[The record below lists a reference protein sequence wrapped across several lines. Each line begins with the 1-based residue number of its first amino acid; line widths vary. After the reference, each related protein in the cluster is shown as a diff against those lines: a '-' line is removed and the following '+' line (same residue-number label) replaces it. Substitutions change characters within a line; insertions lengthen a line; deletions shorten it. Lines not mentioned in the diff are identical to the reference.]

1 MITTLQQIVEAA
13 VARGKRRLVI
23 AYGQDAHSIEA
34 ATMATEAGLVEAIL
48 VGEPDQIEKTCKE
61 AGIDPALFT
70 IIPTEGMEQSVEVA
84 VKMVRNGE
92 GDVLMKG
99 LVSTDK
105 YMRGILNKEWGL
117 LPPNTTLSHV
127 TVMQIPAYH
136 KLLTVGDVA
145 IIPLPDMAKKKH
157 ITKYLMETANSL
169 GIERP
174 KVSFLA
180 PSEQL
185 LPKVVSSVEA
195 KELAELGEAGEFGE
209 GYFGGP
215 LAFDVSINKE
225 SAEIKGLK
233 GEVVGDADCILF
245 PNLDAGNLFFK
256 TVTKFAG
263 GQVAAMVKGTTAP
276 CVLTSRGDSSQT
288 KLYSIALACLN
299 AK

>member
-1 MITTLQQIVEAA
+1 MITKLQQIVETA

-23 AYGQDAHSIEA
+23 AHGQDSHSIEA
-34 ATMATEAGLVEAIL
+34 AAMAIEAGLVDVTL
-48 VGEPDQIEKTCKE
+48 VGDPAQIEQTCNQT
-61 AGIDPALFT
+61 GIDISKFDIVT
-70 IIPTEGMEQSVEVA
+70 STSMEESVEIA
-84 VKMVRNGE
+84 VKMVRNGA

-99 LVSTDK
+99 IVPTDR

-117 LPPNTTLSHV
+117 LPPGATLSHV
-127 TVMQIPAYH
+127 TVMEIPAYH

-145 IIPLPDMAKKKH
+145 IIPHPTLVQKSH
-157 ITKYLMETANSL
+157 ITKYLLQTAYSL

-185 LPKVVSSVEA
+185 LPKVPSSVEA
-195 KELAELGEAGEFGE
+195 LELAKMGQAGELGE
-209 GYFGGP
+209 GYFEGP
-215 LAFDVSINKE
+215 LAFDVSIDKE
-225 SAEIKGLK
+225 SADIKGLK

-245 PNLDAGNLFFK
+245 PSLDAGNLFFK
-256 TVTKFAG
+256 TVTKFAK
-263 GQVAAMVKGTTAP
+263 GQLAAMVRGTTAP

-299 AK
+299 A

>member
-61 AGIDPALFT
+61 AGIDPTIFT
-70 IIPTEGMEQSVEVA
+70 IVPTEGMEQSVEVA
-84 VKMVRNGE
+84 VKMVREGA

-127 TVMQIPAYH
+127 TVMEIPAYH

-145 IIPLPDMAKKKH
+145 IIPLPDMTKKKH

-185 LPKVVSSVEA
+185 LPKVISSVEA
-195 KELAELGEAGEFGE
+195 KELAELGAAGEFGE

-215 LAFDVSINKE
+215 LAFDVSIDKE
-225 SAEIKGLK
+225 SAAIKGLK

>member
-1 MITTLQQIVEAA
+1 MITSLKQIVETAI
-13 VARGKRRLVI
+13 ARGKRRLVI

-34 ATMATEAGLVEAIL
+34 ATMAIEAGIATVTL
-48 VGEPDQIEKTCKE
+48 VGEVEQIEKTCRE
-61 AGIDPALFT
+61 HSIDITKFDIVA
-70 IIPTEGMEQSVEVA
+70 TEGMEQSVEVA
-84 VKMVRNGE
+84 VKMVRSGE

-117 LPPNTTLSHV
+117 LPPQTTLSHV
-127 TVMQIPAYH
+127 TVMEIPAYH

-145 IIPLPDMAKKKH
+145 IIPLPDMNKKRD
-157 ITKYLMETANSL
+157 ITKYLLETANTL
-169 GIERP
+169 GIEQP
-174 KVSFLA
+174 KVAFLA

-195 KELAELGEAGEFGE
+195 AELAQAGKSGEFGDGHFE
-209 GYFGGP
+209 GP
-215 LAFDVSINKE
+215 LAFDVAIDKE
-225 SAEIKGLK
+225 SAEIKGLNN
-233 GEVVGDADCILF
+233 EVVGDADCILF

-263 GQVAAMVKGTTAP
+263 GKVAAMVKGTTAP
-276 CVLTSRGDSSQT
+276 CVLTSRGDSSET
-288 KLYSIALACLN
+288 KLYSIALACLS

>member
-1 MITTLQQIVEAA
+1 MITTLKQIVEAA
-13 VARGKRRLVI
+13 VERGKRRLVI

-61 AGIDPALFT
+61 AGIDPSLFT
-70 IIPTEGMEQSVEVA
+70 IVPAEGMEHSVEVA

-117 LPPNTTLSHV
+117 LPPSTTLSHV
-127 TVMQIPAYH
+127 TVMEIPAYH

-145 IIPLPDMAKKKH
+145 IIPLPDMTKKKH

-185 LPKVVSSVEA
+185 LPKVISSVEA
-195 KELAELGEAGEFGE
+195 KELAEFGEAGEFGE

-215 LAFDVSINKE
+215 LAFDVSIDKE
-225 SAEIKGLK
+225 SADIKGLK